1 MGGHQG
7 RFELSEKISSLPG
20 FDPRTVQSVASS
32 YKDYTIPA
40 LVNIDLEP
48 ETVWVCSMTLSSW
61 FLLGQGEHPGGAPHQ
76 SLYPTKR
83 IK

>member
-48 ETVWVCSMTLSSW
+48 ETV
-61 FLLGQGEHPGGAPHQ
+61 
-76 SLYPTKR
+76 
-83 IK
+83 